1 MLKFSRRELRGLGIL
16 AIGGMIKRLGEEEFA
31 VKSEKTDNWYTVKW
45 EDGKWTCSCMDY
57 AKRKKPCKHI
67 YAVNFLLNLPT
78 IMILNSD
85 AFSRICP
92 ECGSA
97 NTHPKG
103 FRYNKSGTVRIWQC
117 KDCKKRFKDPL
128 LNETK
133 GAKAALM
140 VIALDLYFKGLSL
153 RNISDHLWQ
162 VYGIKK
168 SPATLDRWINRM
180 VKKLT
185 EALRSI
191 NLNAGD
197 KWLADET
204 VVKVNGEPMYL
215 WNIMD
220 YETRMYIASLLTS
233 GREAKDAAE
242 AIKEAIKNAGKPPKT
257 LITDGLQSY
266 RKALQL
272 LGLPINHIFNA
283 GLAKDE
289 NNNRMERLN
298 GIVKDWIKQKRGL
311 KGKFKEFIEGY
322 RLYYN
327 FIRPHT
333 ALDER
338 TPAGA
343 KEELI
348 KTLIAPLPKAENK
361 QSKRKV

>member
-1 MLKFSRRELRGLGIL
+1 MATIKLSRRELRGLGIL
-16 AIGGMIKRLGEEEFA
+16 AIGGMIKRLGEERFA
-31 VKSEKTDNWYTVKW
+31 VKSEETDNWYIVKW
-45 EDGKWTCSCMDY
+45 EGGNWTCSCIDY
-57 AKRKKPCKHI
+57 AERKKPCKHI
-67 YAVNFLLNLPT
+67 YAVNFLLNLPV
-78 IMILNSD
+78 IMLSNSD

-97 NTHPKG
+97 NTRPKG
-103 FRYNKSGTVRIWQC
+103 FRYNRSGTVRIWQC

-128 LNETK
+128 LSESK
-133 GAKAALM
+133 GSKTALM
-140 VIALDLYFKGLSL
+140 IIALDLYFKGLSL

-168 SPATLDRWINRM
+168 SPATLHRWINQM
-180 VKKLT
+180 TKKLK

-191 NLNAGD
+191 NLDAGD
-197 KWLADET
+197 RWLADET
-204 VVKVNGEPMYL
+204 VVKVNGESMYL

-242 AIKEAIKNAGKPPKT
+242 AIKEAIRNAGKLPKT
-257 LITDGLQSY
+257 LVTDGLQSY

-272 LGLPINHIFNA
+272 LGLPINHIVNA

-298 GIVKDWIKQKRGL
+298 GIVKDWIKRKRGL

-322 RLYYN
+322 YN
-327 FIRPHT
+327 FMRPHT
-333 ALDER
+333 ALNEKA
-338 TPAGA
+338 PAGA
-343 KEELI
+343 KEKLI
-348 KTLIAPLPKAENK
+348 KTLIAPPPKAENK
-361 QSKRKV
+361 QSKRKI

>member
-1 MLKFSRRELRGLGIL
+1 
-16 AIGGMIKRLGEEEFA
+16 
-31 VKSEKTDNWYTVKW
+31 
-45 EDGKWTCSCMDY
+45 
-57 AKRKKPCKHI
+57 
-67 YAVNFLLNLPT
+67 
-78 IMILNSD
+78 
-85 AFSRICP
+85 
-92 ECGSA
+92 
-97 NTHPKG
+97 
-103 FRYNKSGTVRIWQC
+103 
-117 KDCKKRFKDPL
+117 
-128 LNETK
+128 
-133 GAKAALM
+133 
-140 VIALDLYFKGLSL
+140 
-153 RNISDHLWQ
+153 
-162 VYGIKK
+162 
-168 SPATLDRWINRM
+168 M

-185 EALRSI
+185 EALRNI
-191 NLNAGD
+191 NLDAGD

-220 YETRMYIASLLTS
+220 YETRTYIASLLTS
-233 GREAKDAAE
+233 GRKAKDAAK